1 MEQNEN
7 NEVFSYSYSAKEQEE
22 IKKIRK
28 KYITNH
34 PQRQED
40 KMERLR
46 ILDASTTKKG
56 TIASLVIG
64 IIGALIL
71 GTGMSLAMTDI
82 GSFLGNDTLALI
94 IGILIGVLGI
104 ILVAL
109 AYPLYNL
116 ITAKERK
123 RIAPEILRLS
133 DELMK

>member
-7 NEVFSYSYSAKEQEE
+7 KEVFSYSYSAKEQEE

-28 KYITNH
+28 KYITND
-34 PQRQED
+34 PQKHED

-46 ILDASTTKKG
+46 FLDASTTKKG

-104 ILVAL
+104 ISVAL
-109 AYPLYNL
+109 AYPIYNL

>member
-28 KYITNH
+28 KYITND
-34 PQRQED
+34 PQRRED

>member
-7 NEVFSYSYSAKEQEE
+7 KEVFSYSYSAKEQEE

-28 KYITNH
+28 KYITND
-34 PQRQED
+34 PQMQED

-104 ILVAL
+104 ISVAL
-109 AYPLYNL
+109 AYPIYNL

-133 DELMK
+133 EELMK

>member
-28 KYITNH
+28 KYITNDL
-34 PQRQED
+34 QRQED

-104 ILVAL
+104 MLVAL

-116 ITAKERK
+116 ITARERK

>member
-28 KYITNH
+28 KYITNDL
-34 PQRQED
+34 QRQED